1 MLVPTWGCDAG
12 YLEPAWIER
21 LDDPVD
27 QGALPGRT
35 QPFYDDEN
43 RYAVFL
49 ALSLEVSELLP
60 LFLNL
65 LEQGL
70 AGLGC
75 VFHRIGK

>member
-1 MLVPTWGCDAG
+1 MLIAAWGCDAG
-12 YLEPAWIER
+12 YLEAPWIER

-43 RYAVFL
+43 RNAMLL
-49 ALSLEVSELLP
+49 AFSLEVGKLLA

-75 VFHRIGK
+75 VFHRPRK

>member
-12 YLEPAWIER
+12 YLEPAWVER

-35 QPFYDDEN
+35 QPFDDDKN
-43 RYAVFL
+43 GYTMLLTF
-49 ALSLEVSELLP
+49 SLEVSELVA

-70 AGLGC
+70 ARLGC
-75 VFHRIGK
+75 VFHRPRK

>member
-1 MLVPTWGCDAG
+1 LLVPTWGCDAG
-12 YLEPAWIER
+12 YLEAPWIKR

-43 RYAVFL
+43 RNAMLL
-49 ALSLEVSELLP
+49 AFSLEVSKLLA
-60 LFLNL
+60 LLLNL

-70 AGLGC
+70 PGFGC
-75 VFHRIGK
+75 VFHRPRK